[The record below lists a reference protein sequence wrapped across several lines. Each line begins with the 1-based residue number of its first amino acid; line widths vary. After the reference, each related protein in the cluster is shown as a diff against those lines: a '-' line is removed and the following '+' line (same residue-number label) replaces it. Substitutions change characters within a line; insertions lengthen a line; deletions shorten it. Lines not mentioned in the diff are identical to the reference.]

1 VIPTQP
7 RVPSHSRLPVEID
20 QIIYIF
26 LILHQPKEWGMKI
39 QIYIISNLSKLLA
52 LAVRKVWLFGSK
64 ITAVVIQVTG
74 P

>member
-1 VIPTQP
+1 
-7 RVPSHSRLPVEID
+7 
-20 QIIYIF
+20 
-26 LILHQPKEWGMKI
+26 MKI
-39 QIYIISNLSKLLA
+39 EIYIISNLSKLLA